1 MPFFSSKR
9 TAIGF
14 ARVLGG
20 RHHKNT
26 SMQPPMATDWRV
38 ASQEPATEA
47 NTLRPADSQDAQ
59 PDTDDFALMR
69 RVAAKERQ
77 AFEVLYQR
85 YYPRLCG
92 YLVKFLGCRA
102 LAEEVLDDVML
113 VVWREASRFR
123 YQSRVSTWIF
133 GIAYYKALK
142 ARTKTVAPAP
152 DTPPHANATSDQE
165 DPADTLIR
173 QETHSALGHAMQ
185 ALSPEQRAVVELTFY
200 HGFSYREI
208 AEMIG
213 CPVNTVKTRMRY
225 ARTRLAQLLPEV

>member
-9 TAIGF
+9 AATGF
-14 ARVLGG
+14 SRVLS
-20 RHHKNT
+20 RRNCQNR
-26 SMQPPMATDWRV
+26 SMPPPLATDWGAAPRG
-38 ASQEPATEA
+38 PAAEA
-47 NTLRPADSQDAQ
+47 HTLPPAGSPDAH
-59 PDTDDFALMR
+59 PGTDEFALMR
-69 RVAAKERQ
+69 RVTAKERQ
-77 AFEVLYQR
+77 AFEALYQR
-85 YYPRLCG
+85 YYPRLLS

-142 ARTKTVAPAP
+142 ARTKTLAPSPGSPSPADALP
-152 DTPPHANATSDQE
+152 DHE
-165 DPADTLIR
+165 DPAETLIR
-173 QETHSALGHAMQ
+173 QEIHSALGHTIQ
-185 ALSPEQRAVVELTFY
+185 ALPPEQRAVVELTFY
-200 HGFSYREI
+200 HGFSYSEI
-208 AEMIG
+208 AAMTG